1 MSARAASLPGL
12 LLLAITGCGVGDDGP
27 PSTPEPRICQAH
39 YTVSGQF
46 TLGMPAPDKVN
57 NDTGDPPGDGK
68 PDIQGCWPV
77 GNWTF
82 TVANVDNDCKT
93 PPTPLAQYQFTG
105 TFVDDPVEPGYTF
118 TVVAPNPSTSKTRIG
133 VSSGGGGLCVGK
145 LELFSEDFKQTW
157 ILEPSLNV
165 FNTSGP
171 LTGVAEYAEWA
182 DSQQFP

>member
-1 MSARAASLPGL
+1 MRAGLASLLVVLG
-12 LLLAITGCGVGDDGP
+12 AGCGVGDDGP
-27 PSTPEPRICQAH
+27 PSTPEPRLCQAH
-39 YTVSGQF
+39 FTLAGQF

-77 GNWTF
+77 GSWTF
-82 TVANVDNDCKT
+82 SATMTDNDCKT
-93 PPTPLAQYQFTG
+93 PPIPLAQSQFNT
-105 TFVDDPVEPGYTF
+105 TFVDDPVEPAYNY
-118 TVVAPNPSTSKTRIG
+118 TVVTPNPSTTKTRIG

-145 LELFSEDFKQTW
+145 LELFSEDGKQTW
-157 ILEPSLNV
+157 TLDAALNV

-171 LTGVAEYAEWA
+171 LTGVGEYAEWA